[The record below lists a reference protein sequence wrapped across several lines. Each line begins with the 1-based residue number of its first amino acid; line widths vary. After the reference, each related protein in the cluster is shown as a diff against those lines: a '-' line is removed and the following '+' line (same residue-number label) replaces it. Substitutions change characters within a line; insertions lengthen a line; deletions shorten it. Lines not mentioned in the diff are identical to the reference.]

1 MSFRME
7 VKVEKVLEDGSY
19 QALLDSVEE
28 VETKYGNRLMWRF
41 SVPQENVRVVGFTS
55 MSPSTSAKAYQ
66 WAEALMG
73 KIDHKRGWGPGDV
86 EGKPCTVVLE
96 TYEDDKGIEKNK
108 VVRVKPVR
116 TGESADSAAKADSGP
131 EDEFDSLPF

>member
-19 QALLDSVEE
+19 QAVLDSVEE

-41 SVPQENVRVVGFTS
+41 SIPQENVRVVGFTS

-73 KIDHKRGWGPGDV
+73 KIDHKYGWGPEDV
-86 EGKPCTVVLE
+86 EGKSCTVVLE

-108 VVRVKPVR
+108 VVRVKPAKR
-116 TGESADSAAKADSGP
+116 GESADSAKDGSPG